1 MSPIASVESL
11 IRSSL
16 AIPRNSVSCVTL
28 FGCHCGLSPR
38 ETCPVHLALLGWV
51 VLLVQYNNKENRLKE
66 ALSVLMLCMPV
77 LIFTSGSSA
86 LFLGAHVVVYRS
98 DCCYLSCSIHFSD
111 FMSIFCP
118 AFSYDMKMAA
128 NGH

>member
-11 IRSSL
+11 IQSSL

-66 ALSVLMLCMPV
+66 ALSINALHACVDIYIWQL
-77 LIFTSGSSA
+77 SS
-86 LFLGAHVVVYRS
+86 FFGCPR
-98 DCCYLSCSIHFSD
+98 CGLSI
-111 FMSIFCP
+111 
-118 AFSYDMKMAA
+118 
-128 NGH
+128 